1 MMTKFKL
8 SLYTAVL
15 WNMVA
20 SH

>member
-1 MMTKFKL
+1 MTKFKL